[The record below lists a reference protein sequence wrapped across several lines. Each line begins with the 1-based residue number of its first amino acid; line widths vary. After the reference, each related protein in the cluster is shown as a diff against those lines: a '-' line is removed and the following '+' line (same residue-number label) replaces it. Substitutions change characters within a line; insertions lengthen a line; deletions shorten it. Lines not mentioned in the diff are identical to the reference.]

1 MSEQMKTAG
10 EPLGQDVV
18 SGDPESAVGE
28 VAANQDVAAAGDA
41 EAAAAG
47 VDEAPEGE
55 AADEPTEEELSLI
68 HI

>member
-18 SGDPESAVGE
+18 SEDAESAVGE
-28 VAANQDVAAAGDA
+28 VAANQGIAAAGNA

-47 VDEAPEGE
+47 VDETLEGE
-55 AADEPTEEELSLI
+55 TADEPTE
-68 HI
+68 